1 MTLIKRLPAVEQIS
15 ASARIKMFGVIADI
29 LIAVL
34 KKVRYALCT
43 MPYALCPVVP
53 HLSEKGY
60 TYIAPNELF
69 KSYVPIHLSA
79 IWDDSQAKR

>member
-1 MTLIKRLPAVEQIS
+1 MTLIKLLPAVEQLS

-29 LIAVL
+29 L
-34 KKVRYALCT
+34 
-43 MPYALCPVVP
+43 
-53 HLSEKGY
+53 

-79 IWDDSQAKR
+79 IWDDTQAKR